1 MGSVFR
7 LNAAAKSVL
16 TDLAGGDRH
25 TDGGSA
31 HAEAPSASP
40 WNGGH
45 CRRIMTP
52 SRSSTLASRLR
63 KLALGRFAS
72 PAKCSGLTHHRL
84 GRDVLGRRS
93 RGGALRRR
101 RGRWRGIG
109 EEGRREHCKRH
120 RRDGEQKCALDLTGS
135 GNNDALGAS
144 FAIKAMVTVHIPPPF
159 KRRGL
164 RGLWAG

>member
-7 LNAAAKSVL
+7 LNAAAKSVSTEFDQAKATLRRNWSAPAAIVTL
-16 TDLAGGDRH
+16 TVVPL
-25 TDGGSA
+25 TP
-31 HAEAPSASP
+31 EAPSASP
-40 WNGGH
+40 WNGGY

-144 FAIKAMVTVHIPPPF
+144 FAIKAMIVEHTMN
-159 KRRGL
+159 
-164 RGLWAG
+164 